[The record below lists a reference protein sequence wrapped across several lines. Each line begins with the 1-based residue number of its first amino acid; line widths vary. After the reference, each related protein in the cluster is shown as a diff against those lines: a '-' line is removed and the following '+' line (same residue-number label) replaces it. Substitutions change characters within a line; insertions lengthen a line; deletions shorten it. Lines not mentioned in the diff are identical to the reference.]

1 MVAATRKGF
10 TIVELLVVITIISML
25 MALLVP
31 AVNQARARARV
42 AECTNNSSQLGKG
55 VIAYATAK
63 QDVMPSV
70 QSDLP
75 CQPSVAAADKL
86 GGWIHPM
93 LPYVGRNDL
102 YDKVLQ
108 NGVPANKVHIKLVIC
123 AADPPAGVAAPL
135 SYVVNGGKSGEAK
148 PENGSFS
155 KPLASP
161 TPMKNSLSYIA
172 KHDGVATTVMLT
184 ENVNAEEYTGIQEYH
199 QAVYWPLATPIN
211 GGNLTAAASVALARP
226 SSLHAG
232 GVVITFCDA
241 HVKFVSESIDTNVF
255 SLIMT
260 PNGAAVSPAQTGIL
274 NESSLDP

>member
-1 MVAATRKGF
+1 MVAATRRGF

-42 AECTNNSSQLGKG
+42 AECTNNSSQLGKA

-75 CQPSVAAADKL
+75 CQPSVAAADKR

-102 YDKVLQ
+102 YDKVLA

-123 AADPPAGVAAPL
+123 ASDPPAGVAAPL

-184 ENVNAEEYTGIQEYH
+184 ENVNADEYTGNQEYH
-199 QAVYWPLATPIN
+199 QAVFWPATPIN
-211 GGNLTAAASVALARP
+211 GGNFSAAPSVALARP
-226 SSLHAG
+226 SSRHAG
-232 GVVITFCDA
+232 GVVVTFCDA
-241 HVKFVSESIDTNVF
+241 HVKFVSESINASVYDQ
-255 SLIMT
+255 IMT
-260 PNGAAVSPAQTGIL
+260 PNGAAVSPAQTGAL